1 MRLSQRHRKSIGEV
15 DKIMQ
20 KSKSKVSLTGY
31 FFVLPQFLFF
41 AVFTIYPIIEGFRIS
56 LFKEDAIRTT
66 FVGLQNYI
74 ELFKDPVFLHS
85 VFNTLFLVVI
95 VTVVSL
101 VLGLVISLTV
111 FDKNGKYISFIRTCY
126 YLPVVVST
134 VVMAMVWSFL
144 LNPASGL
151 VPYLFRSAGMGNVNL
166 LGDKRYVLWII
177 AFVTIVASLGT
188 CLIMYIAAMLGV
200 STELLEAA
208 KIDGATKVQRSLHI
222 VIPLV
227 QPTTLYL
234 TVTQVIAMLKL
245 FVIIQLLTDGGPNN
259 ASMTMMYYLYR
270 NAFKYDKVN
279 SAAAIGVLMFLF
291 ALIITLPQFRT
302 LAGIEPKKKRR

>member
-1 MRLSQRHRKSIGEV
+1 
-15 DKIMQ
+15 MQ
-20 KSKSKVSLTGY
+20 KSIYKESLSGY
-31 FFVLPQFLFF
+31 LFVLPQFLFF
-41 AVFTIYPIIEGFRIS
+41 AVFTIYPIFEGFRIS
-56 LFKEDAIRTT
+56 LFKNTAISNA
-66 FVGLQNYI
+66 FVGFGNYI
-74 ELFKDPVFLHS
+74 ELFKDTVFVKS
-85 VFNTLFLVVI
+85 VGNTLFLVVV
-95 VTVVSL
+95 VTAVSIA
-101 VLGLVISLTV
+101 LGIVISLTV

-134 VVMAMVWSFL
+134 VVMAMIWSFL

-151 VPYLFRSAGMGNVNL
+151 IPYLIRRAGWGNINL
-166 LGDKRYVLWII
+166 LGDARFVLWII

-208 KIDGATKVQRSLHI
+208 RIDGATKFQRSLYI

-227 QPTTLYL
+227 QPTTMYL

-279 SAAAIGVLMFLF
+279 AAAAIGVLMFLF
-291 ALIITLPQFRT
+291 ALLITLPQFRA
-302 LAGIEPKKKRR
+302 LAGIEPKKKKMDRSWKGKGGLQ